1 MGRSHGGRAHS
12 ARVIYSNNF
21 YHNAI
26 RKLQN
31 LDKNGIRQEVQKA
44 LAFSN
49 VGNNRSYAQVVQGKS
64 FRNCVKSFK
73 GQVRH
78 SQHKPSTEVMGLNPS
93 VESFVPSSAYSNSM
107 SSSVT
112 GMCDANTYC
121 QNSGNSVKASLPVS
135 GTSHASPVKNSTQ
148 PSYHTD
154 EIALSNRFQVL
165 QDLLL

>member
-1 MGRSHGGRAHS
+1 M
-12 ARVIYSNNF
+12 
-21 YHNAI
+21 
-26 RKLQN
+26 
-31 LDKNGIRQEVQKA
+31 
-44 LAFSN
+44 
-49 VGNNRSYAQVVQGKS
+49 QGKS

-78 SQHKPSTEVMGLNPS
+78 SQHKPSTEVMHLNPS
-93 VESFVPSSAYSNSM
+93 VEFFVPSSGYSNSM

-112 GMCDANTYC
+112 GMRDANTAKYSLTPPYC

-135 GTSHASPVKNSTQ
+135 GTSHASTVKNSTQ

-165 QDLLL
+165 QDLLLENEVDNAFNSQSPS